1 MPAGML
7 AALPA
12 APTGWH
18 STVRST
24 MRRRRSSGTVMIR
37 SRDLM

>member
-1 MPAGML
+1 ML

-12 APTGWH
+12 RPTGWH

-24 MRRRRSSGTVMIR
+24 MRRRRSSGTSITRWRV
-37 SRDLM
+37 LM